1 MHYLALQITLFLLF
15 AAISGVAL
23 GWWIKSMITNI
34 QVEDTKNQNAS
45 DRRNLK
51 DSREQ
56 LIALQTK
63 HKHAQQQIDKYS
75 AHYNSNT
82 YGEYLETRKSLEL
95 ARKENESL
103 LTDLNQQKF
112 VISKLQHELK
122 QENRVSDYQQEYAK
136 ETSKITK
143 QAGITISV
151 DDDDENYADDLK
163 AITGITTSIEKQLNS
178 LGILKYRQ
186 IAEFSLQD
194 AEMISSHLE
203 ASVLP
208 DYNFLVTLAK
218 GLYSDKPNHQ
228 VA

>member
-1 MHYLALQITLFLLF
+1 M
-15 AAISGVAL
+15 
-23 GWWIKSMITNI
+23 
-34 QVEDTKNQNAS
+34 
-45 DRRNLK
+45 
-51 DSREQ
+51 
-56 LIALQTK
+56 
-63 HKHAQQQIDKYS
+63 
-75 AHYNSNT
+75 
-82 YGEYLETRKSLEL
+82 SLE
-95 ARKENESL
+95 
-103 LTDLNQQKF
+103 KF

-218 GLYSDKPNHQ
+218 GLYSDKHNHQ